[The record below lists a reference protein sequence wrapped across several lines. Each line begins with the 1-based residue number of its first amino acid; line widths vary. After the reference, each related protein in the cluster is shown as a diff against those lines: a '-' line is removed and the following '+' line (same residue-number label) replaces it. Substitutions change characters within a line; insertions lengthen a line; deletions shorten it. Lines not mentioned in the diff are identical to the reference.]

1 MQTNKLGKLTLVTS
15 PSIVENTDE
24 TFCLINFSKH
34 DQDKFAD
41 FISRYKAKENITIYI
56 VDSEQDKSLTFKWLT
71 DAIEKS
77 HTVIISS
84 KDKFKILKT
93 DIEQNLEGIFNE

>member
-1 MQTNKLGKLTLVTS
+1 MQTNRLGSLTLVTS

-24 TFCLINFSKH
+24 TFCLINFSKQ

-41 FISRYKAKENITIYI
+41 FINRYKPKENITIYI
-56 VDSEQDKSLTFKWLT
+56 VDSKQDKSLSYEWLT

-84 KDKFKILKT
+84 KNKFKIFKT
-93 DIEQNLEGIFNE
+93 DSRQNLEGIFNE